1 VKKWF
6 GLTIKV
12 LAVAALLL
20 LVSPINQ
27 AQAGRLYDRL
37 TPMQK
42 RLLSGFASSELD
54 PQNALGPQTPSSPGA
69 FSPASPSIAGTSYMP
84 GEDGCPKHLGD
95 NIKVNENCLNISNS
109 NLQGRS
115 QAQNETAIAADPL
128 NGRHLVASYN
138 DYRRGDG
145 TCGVGYSLDGG
156 KTWQD
161 GTTPNGFTSGAA
173 FGGKPRQYWHAG
185 GDTSV
190 AWDSRGN
197 AYLDCQVFMRGPA
210 TTNNPDQSSAIYV
223 FRSTGNNGASW
234 NFTGRP
240 VIETYDTTG
249 TILQDKPYLTV
260 DNSMSSSFRDRVY
273 VSWTEF
279 AANGTGYIY
288 ASHSND
294 YGQSFSAKVVVST
307 DSVLCPTT
315 FGIPTPNGRC
325 NENQF
330 SQPFT
335 APDGTLYVVFDNY
348 NNAVTG
354 ADNRNQV
361 LISKSTDGGVT
372 FSAPVK
378 VADFYDLPNCDTYQG
393 AGADPFRACVPEKG
407 GTNSVF
413 RAANYPSGAVNPDHP
428 LDIAVSFGS
437 YINTD
442 SQEPNCVPAG
452 LVPLVGTNLFTGVK
466 STPGCTNG
474 ILLSVSH
481 NGGASFTGT
490 TTDPRTL
497 TDITHHDNQKKADR
511 FWQWLAFSASGRLA
525 VSYYDRMYG
534 DDEMNG
540 FSDISLSSSSN
551 LTSFHTQRVTSSS
564 NPPPTQFNGP
574 FGGQFLGD
582 YSGLA
587 VTEDG
592 DKSQRPDGSPGVT
605 AYPFWSDTRDVD
617 LFLCPGTGTPGVP
630 PTVCTK
636 AAVNA
641 TVANDEDVFTA
652 IVHLNGHD
660 E

>member
-1 VKKWF
+1 M
-6 GLTIKV
+6 
-12 LAVAALLL
+12 LL
-20 LVSPINQ
+20 LVFPINQ
-27 AQAGRLYDRL
+27 AEAGRLYDRL
-37 TPMQK
+37 TPIQK

-54 PQNALGPQTPSSPGA
+54 PQNVLSARTPSSAGA
-69 FSPASPSIAGTSYMP
+69 FSPAGPSVAGTSYMP
-84 GEDGCPKHLGD
+84 GDDGCPKRLGD

-109 NLQGRS
+109 NLQGRG

-128 NGRHLVASYN
+128 NGQHLVASYN

-197 AYLDCQVFMRGPA
+197 AYLSCQVFMRGPG
-210 TTNNPDQSSAIYV
+210 TTNNPDLSSAFYV
-223 FRSTGNNGASW
+223 FRSTGNSGASW
-234 NFTGRP
+234 NFTGHP
-240 VIETYDTTG
+240 VIETFDMTG
-249 TILQDKPYLTV
+249 AILEDKQYMTA
-260 DNSMSSSFRDRVY
+260 DNSKSSPFRDRVY

-279 AANGTGYIY
+279 AADGSAYIY
-288 ASHSND
+288 ESHSND
-294 YGQSFSAKVVVST
+294 YGESFSAKVVVST
-307 DSVLCPTT
+307 DSALCPTT
-315 FGIPTPNGRC
+315 FGAGTPHGRC

-348 NNAVTG
+348 NNAVT
-354 ADNRNQV
+354 APDNRNQI
-361 LISKSTDGGVT
+361 LMSKSTDGGVT

-378 VADFYDLPNCDTYQG
+378 VADYYDLPDCDTYQG
-393 AGADPFRACVPEKG
+393 AGSDPFRACVPEKG
-407 GTNSVF
+407 GTANSVF

-428 LDIAVSFGS
+428 QDIAVSFGS
-437 YINTD
+437 YINVD
-442 SQEPNCVPAG
+442 SKGPNCVPAG
-452 LVPLVGTNLFTGVK
+452 FAADGVNLFTGVK
-466 STPGCTNG
+466 NAPGCTNG

-481 NGGASFTGT
+481 NGGASFSGT
-490 TTDPRTL
+490 TTDPRML
-497 TDITHHDNQKKADR
+497 TDITHHDNQKTADR
-511 FWQWLAFSASGRLA
+511 FWQWLAFSPSGRLA

-534 DDEMNG
+534 DDEMTG

-564 NPPPTQFNGP
+564 NPPPTEFS
-574 FGGQFLGD
+574 GQFLGD

-587 VTEDG
+587 VTQGSDE
-592 DKSQRPDGSPGVT
+592 SQRADGSHNAVT
-605 AYPFWSDTRDVD
+605 AYPFWSDTRPVD

-630 PTVCTK
+630 PKVCT
-636 AAVNA
+636 AAASNA
-641 TVANDEDVFTA
+641 KVANDEDVFTA
-652 IVHLNGHD
+652 IVHLND
-660 E
+660 QNQ

>member
-42 RLLSGFASSELD
+42 RLLSGFASSELN

-69 FSPASPSIAGTSYMP
+69 FSPLGLSLAGTSYMP

-95 NIKVNENCLNISNS
+95 NIKVNENCLNISDS
-109 NLQGRS
+109 DLQGRS

-145 TCGVGYSLDGG
+145 TCGVDYSLDGG

-161 GTTPNGFTSGAA
+161 GTTPNGFTRGAA
-173 FGGKPRQYWHAG
+173 FGAARQYWQAG

-197 AYLDCQVFMRGPA
+197 AYLSCQVFMRGPG
-210 TTNNPDQSSAIYV
+210 TTNNPDLSSAFYV

-240 VIETYDTTG
+240 VIETFDTTG
-249 TILQDKPYLTV
+249 TILEDKQYLTV
-260 DNSMSSSFRDRVY
+260 DNSKSSSFRDRVY

-279 AANGTGYIY
+279 AADGTGYIY

-294 YGQSFSAKVVVST
+294 YGESFSGKVLVSK
-307 DSVLCPTT
+307 DSALCPNT
-315 FGIPTPNGRC
+315 FGSNPNGRC
-325 NENQF
+325 NANQF

-335 APDGTLYVVFDNY
+335 APDGTLYVVWDNY

-361 LISKSTDGGVT
+361 LISKSADGGVT

-378 VADFYDLPNCDTYQG
+378 VADFYDLPACATYQ
-393 AGADPFRACVPEKG
+393 AGKDFGRACVPEKG
-407 GTNSVF
+407 GTNSYF
-413 RAANYPSGAVNPDHP
+413 RAANYPSGAVNPVHP

-437 YINTD
+437 YINMD
-442 SQEPNCVPAG
+442 SQEPHCVPAG
-452 LVPLVGTNLFTGVK
+452 FEAGTGQNKFAGVK

-481 NGGASFTGT
+481 NGGTSFTGT
-490 TTDPRTL
+490 LTDPRML
-497 TDITHHDNQKKADR
+497 TDITHHDNQKTADR
-511 FWQWLAFSASGRLA
+511 FWQWLAFSPSGHLA

-534 DDEMNG
+534 DDETNG
-540 FSDISLSSSSN
+540 FSDISLGSSSN

-564 NPPPTQFNGP
+564 NPPPTQFSGT
-574 FGGQFLGD
+574 FLGD

-587 VTEDG
+587 VTQDG
-592 DKSQRPDGSPGVT
+592 DESQRADGNKDVT
-605 AYPFWSDTRDVD
+605 AHPFWSDTRDVD
-617 LFLCPGTGTPGVP
+617 LFLCPGTGTPTVP

-636 AAVNA
+636 AAANA

-652 IVHLNGHD
+652 IVHLNGGG